1 MKRPVL
7 VTIIGIIGIIGGV
20 GQTLFGALLLGLRND
35 QTFLADAKIE
45 SGTATAIAIV
55 CMVVGVLSVVF
66 SLGLLKGSRVARGL
80 LAFSQAGQIGVSIYA
95 LATLDASRRPA
106 AIGTIV
112 TGLIVLYFLF
122 GTDKAKAFFADT
134 PTRT

>member
-20 GQTLFGALLLGLRND
+20 GQTLFGAVLLGLRND
-35 QTFLADAKIE
+35 QTFLTDAKIE
-45 SGTATAIAIV
+45 SGAATAIAIV

-66 SLGLLKGSRVARGL
+66 SIGLLRGSRVARGL
-80 LAFSQAGQIGVSIYA
+80 LGVSQTAQIALGVYT
-95 LATLDASRRPA
+95 LATLDSSRRPG

-122 GTDKAKAFFADT
+122 GTDKAKAFFAKT
-134 PTRT
+134 